1 MSDAPT
7 RLGHPGWRQTRHDAL
22 TRELRLRDFDA
33 ALALVNRL
41 AVAAEDHLRRPDM
54 CITEFNHVQI
64 TVANL
69 HHAGLTPAESAC
81 WRRSTRPSTPTRPR
95 KRSSRRACR
104 PLTTAYRP
112 RRGHDDPDA
121 VAARDA

>member
-1 MSDAPT
+1 MSDATT
-7 RLGHPGWRQTRHDAL
+7 RLAHPGWRQTRQDAL

-41 AVAAEDHLRRPDM
+41 AEAAEDHLRRPDM

-69 HHAGLTPAESAC
+69 HHADLTQAEFRLLEKVNAVVEADPGAEAIVRPGLPPPDDGL
-81 WRRSTRPSTPTRPR
+81 STGSWT
-95 KRSSRRACR
+95 
-104 PLTTAYRP
+104 
-112 RRGHDDPDA
+112 
-121 VAARDA
+121 

>member
-1 MSDAPT
+1 MTGATTPPA
-7 RLGHPGWRQTRHDAL
+7 HPGWRQTRPYAL

-41 AVAAEDHLRRPDM
+41 AEAAEDHLRRPDM

-69 HHAGLTPAESAC
+69 HHAGLTQAEFRLLEKVNAVIDADPAAES
-81 WRRSTRPSTPTRPR
+81 
-95 KRSSRRACR
+95 
-104 PLTTAYRP
+104 
-112 RRGHDDPDA
+112 
-121 VAARDA
+121 V

>member
-1 MSDAPT
+1 MTGATTPPA
-7 RLGHPGWRQTRHDAL
+7 HPGWRQIRPDAL

-41 AVAAEDHLRRPDM
+41 AQAAEDHLRRPDM

-69 HHAGLTPAESAC
+69 HHAGLTQAEFRLLEKVNAVIDADPAAE
-81 WRRSTRPSTPTRPR
+81 
-95 KRSSRRACR
+95 
-104 PLTTAYRP
+104 
-112 RRGHDDPDA
+112 A
-121 VAARDA
+121 V

>member
-1 MSDAPT
+1 M
-7 RLGHPGWRQTRHDAL
+7 
-22 TRELRLRDFDA
+22 
-33 ALALVNRL
+33 NRL
-41 AVAAEDHLRRPDM
+41 AEAAEDHLRRPDM

-69 HHAGLTPAESAC
+69 HHAGLTPAEFRLLEKVNAVIDAAPAAEAVC
-81 WRRSTRPSTPTRPR
+81 RP
-95 KRSSRRACR
+95 ACR

-112 RRGHDDPDA
+112 DRGHDDPDA